1 MCRSEV
7 GLSDLGQ
14 LLWIEP
20 WSEALIGH
28 MGGGWAGHT
37 REQRERGDPEGV
49 AGETWSAFQTAQAQW
64 EEMGEAEIGLN
75 TMPNEAEIW
84 IEICFPPTCGCVYK
98 QGCVYKLLY
107 SVIKGICVQLR
118 ECLFM

>member
-28 MGGGWAGHT
+28 MGGGWAVHT
-37 REQRERGDPEGV
+37 REQRESGDPEGA

-75 TMPNEAEIW
+75 TLPNEAEIS
-84 IEICFPPTCGCVYK
+84 IVICFPPT
-98 QGCVYKLLY
+98 L
-107 SVIKGICVQLR
+107 KGVSINYYIQ
-118 ECLFM
+118 